1 MQVRVDTFDSN
12 QKSLKLQ
19 QEAHNAISKAEKTE
33 LENQFLVKEKQDLQN
48 SVEALQTNNEEI
60 EIQFMKTKQAL

>member
-1 MQVRVDTFDSN
+1 MRLKDELMQVRVDTFDSN

-33 LENQFLVKEKQDLQN
+33 LEN
-48 SVEALQTNNEEI
+48 
-60 EIQFMKTKQAL
+60 